1 MTSHL
6 TVLKICPVIGQHVF
20 SFMTLHSKGSTDI
33 CNTFEKKHL
42 FTQIKEYAVS
52 ELKIGLLSL
61 YILWEVSF
69 PLRPAAKFQKE
80 GKYGAKLSFI
90 CVTTLEKMAHIK
102 TIFCGDPHHFP
113 PRLSVLE
120 DQHIRENYFAF
131 LAIPCSNF
139 FPFSLFWLWE
149 PSY

>member
-1 MTSHL
+1 MPCNWPTCVFFHDTPFQRKHRYLQHIWKEAPIHSN
-6 TVLKICPVIGQHVF
+6 KGICCFRV
-20 SFMTLHSKGSTDI
+20 
-33 CNTFEKKHL
+33 
-42 FTQIKEYAVS
+42 
-52 ELKIGLLSL
+52 LKIGLLSL